1 MNKAFL
7 SDQAYLSFISL
18 LPRERRL
25 VSQALFQLEGNPN
38 LGFKL
43 WGRDDLYLYQTTTD
57 SKIVYKLSGRQIH
70 VVGIKAAE
78 EHLRSSRA
86 KISAIVLAAGKTSL
100 SDTWPIDHVTKT
112 LLTAGIDDLIVV
124 LGYRFEQA
132 KKNLRNKGVKII
144 INHDYEHGL
153 SKSLRYGL
161 KMVSP
166 DTVAIVLTLGSL
178 PLIRPEVVDKLLK
191 TYREVRPPIVVP
203 TYSHMRGHPV
213 IFDTVLIPELLRAR
227 GNVGGRGVLRHHSRE
242 LMQIEVEDAGILKR
256 IEN

>member
-1 MNKAFL
+1 MNKVFL
-7 SDQAYLSFISL
+7 SDQAYSNLISL
-18 LPRERRL
+18 PPRERRL
-25 VSQALFQLEGNPN
+25 ISRALSQLEGSPN

-43 WGRDDLYLYQTTTD
+43 WGRDDLYLYQTATD
-57 SKIVYKLSGRQIH
+57 SKIVYKLASQQIH

-78 EHLRSSRA
+78 EHLLSSRA
-86 KISAIVLAAGKTSL
+86 KISAIVLAAGKTSFG
-100 SDTWPIDHVTKT
+100 DTWPVARVTKT

-124 LGYRFEQA
+124 LGYRCEQA
-132 KKNLRNKGVKII
+132 KKDLQDKDVKII
-144 INHDYEHGL
+144 VNPDYEHGL

-178 PLIRPEVVDKLLK
+178 PLIKPEVVAKLLR
-191 TYREVRPPIVVP
+191 TYREVGAPIIVP

-227 GNVGGRGVLRHHSRE
+227 GNVGGRGVLQHHSRE
-242 LMQIEVEDAGILKR
+242 LMQVAVEDAGILKR
-256 IEN
+256 VAN